1 MKGFIMGFG
10 DLTNVGFQK
19 GGMAAGFRIET
30 GCWTGNAGDASA
42 HIPTTLTGI
51 YSFVCNTAVANEI
64 PDISDGFIKCGLESA
79 PNGKFLNYT
88 AIGY

>member
-1 MKGFIMGFG
+1 MGFG
-10 DLTNVGFQK
+10 DLSVAGFQK
-19 GGMAAGFRIET
+19 GGMAAGMRIEA
-30 GCWTGNAGDASA
+30 GCWTQNAGDASA

-51 YSFVCNTAVANEI
+51 YSFVCNTAVAFEI

-79 PNGKFLNYT
+79 PNGKELNYL

>member
-1 MKGFIMGFG
+1 MGFG

-30 GCWTGNAGDASA
+30 GCWTQGTGDATA

-64 PDISDGFIKCGLESA
+64 PDISDGFIKCGLESSF
-79 PNGKFLNYT
+79 NGKELNYI